1 MAEGGGLLSAAAA
14 GTLCFATPECKV
26 VHHDQVFGRVV
37 CKGVGEKGH
46 QGEDEEGG
54 HQVEEGAYKWEGV
67 GFGKSFEDCLA
78 FVILPPE
85 ELISGGSSRK
95 RISALKG
102 SSAPC
107 GTAVLLKLASPT
119 SSSR

>member
-1 MAEGGGLLSAAAA
+1 MICE
-14 GTLCFATPECKV
+14 
-26 VHHDQVFGRVV
+26 
-37 CKGVGEKGH
+37 GVGEEGH

-54 HQVEEGAYKWEGV
+54 HQVEKGAYKWEGV
-67 GFGKSFEDCLA
+67 GFGKFFEDCLVA
-78 FVILPPE
+78 LFFVILPPE

-102 SSAPC
+102 SSAPS